1 MLRGI
6 NVGGHNRVSMPDLR
20 AAFEHGGYENV
31 TTYVQSGNVVFDAR
45 DRQRPSTVEH
55 AVQGLLNDRLG
66 LDVPV
71 LVRSG
76 EELRGVVTANPF
88 IAEGHDR
95 SQLHV
100 TFLQTRPT
108 AGATRE
114 LEGRDF
120 GAERLAVVGR
130 EVYLLCPGGYGR
142 TKLTPLMVE
151 RALGAATTTRNW
163 KSVLAIGELARG

>member
-20 AAFEHGGYENV
+20 ATFEHGGYGNV
-31 TTYVQSGNVVFDAR
+31 ATYVQSGNVLFDAPG
-45 DRQRPSTVEH
+45 RQTASTLEH
-55 AVQGLLNDRLG
+55 SVKALLQDQLG

-76 EELRGVVTANPF
+76 EELSDVMVTNPF
-88 IAEGHDR
+88 LAEGHDP

-108 AGATRE
+108 AAATQA
-114 LEGRDF
+114 LEARDF

-142 TKLTPLMVE
+142 TKLTPPMLE
-151 RALGAATTTRNW
+151 RALGATSTTRNW
-163 KSVLAIGELARG
+163 KSVLAIGALARG